1 MFSVFFNSFKLW
13 LVFVCQGSY
22 SLRFLVCGSLAT
34 ARRPSGSFV
43 KCLHINDADE
53 LKARAVLRSFGCI
66 HTNVCIVACKYSW
79 LVRKMSLRGL
89 SILFAHATLHQR
101 DAVASAESSWYVNLV
116 VELFL
121 HSGQGH
127 HHHSSMSFSS
137 MASQSMS
144 TCCQR
149 HKRNDKIQS
158 AHQLYKNS
166 SNVIIIS
173 GLLNH

>member
-13 LVFVCQGSY
+13 LVFVCQGSF

-101 DAVASAESSWYVNLV
+101 DAVASAESSWYANLV

-121 HSGQGH
+121 
-127 HHHSSMSFSS
+127 
-137 MASQSMS
+137 
-144 TCCQR
+144 R
-149 HKRNDKIQS
+149 S
-158 AHQLYKNS
+158 AR
-166 SNVIIIS
+166 VIIIIRPWAFLQWRPS
-173 GLLNH
+173 LCRPVARDTKEMIRFSLPISYIRIVAT